1 MKHAHKTR
9 KSHRGTKLHRGTRGR
24 GRGGASKVVPMDV
37 LSVKAFYMMSQAE
50 LERLVNMNYDFSHI
64 APSSAGFTP
73 LMASIANS
81 SNNEQFPMY
90 LVNNVPNAQA
100 KLKFDAVNVD
110 GNNALMLAMILGFND
125 LALRILDLSDKESA
139 VEQIKN
145 VNDFGHSAEDMANET
160 DDERLKQEI
169 AKILGSMDSQNGG
182 KVKHAK
188 KRHTVPSRKINILQ
202 RRRTRKMVTK

>member
-1 MKHAHKTR
+1 MKHGHKTR
-9 KSHRGTKLHRGTRGR
+9 KSSRGNKHNRRTRGH
-24 GRGGASKVVPMDV
+24 GGASKVAPMDV
-37 LSVKAFYMMSQAE
+37 LSVKAFYRMSQSE

-90 LVNNVPNAQA
+90 LVNNVPNAQF

-145 VNDFGHSAEDMANET
+145 VNDFGHSAEDMANES
-160 DDERLKQEI
+160 DDERLKQEM
-169 AKILGSMDSQNGG
+169 AKILGSVDSQNGG
-182 KVKHAK
+182 KVKRAK
-188 KRHTVPSRKINILQ
+188 KHHTVPSRKMNILQ